1 MLRSLVPVVLLC
13 CGCAT
18 HADKLTAIRSSYHSG
33 NLPAAHAQIDAGIAK
48 SSREADVLKLDKAT
62 ALFAEGRVREAEQ
75 LMREVRDAFDAKEG
89 RDLKEGV
96 AAMLTDDQ
104 RLAYAGEDYEKVLVR
119 FYLAL
124 ANLMQDGSDATAYAL
139 QVNEKQQQIVQSAK
153 PTPDGK
159 NLKENY
165 KLVTAGAY
173 LYGALREET
182 HTNYDDAARAFEQV
196 AKWQPEFAQ
205 AKADLERVKTGA
217 HSKPGHGALY
227 VFAMVGRGPY
237 KEERAELVSTVAV
250 LIADRILSALGKQSL
265 PPNVAPIKV
274 PRVVKSVNTVNQVQ
288 VFVGGKP
295 VGATQ
300 TLTDVGRM
308 AQEQCDA
315 TLPETIARAVVRRAV
330 KKGIMYGT
338 KEAIGTDKT
347 QWTSLALDLVGVAWE
362 ATESADTRCWGLL
375 PDKIQVLRLE
385 LPEGVHSLALKP
397 EGANVTAGAPDAVTV
412 SVENGRN
419 TYIVAHY
426 PGSRMVGKA
435 VTNKPA
441 K

>member
-18 HADKLTAIRSSYHSG
+18 HADKLTAIRSSYHNG
-33 NLPAAHAQIDAGIAK
+33 NLPATHAQIDAGIAK
-48 SSREADVLKLDKAT
+48 SAREADVLKLDKAT
-62 ALFAEGRVREAEQ
+62 ALFADGRVREAEQ
-75 LMREVRDAFDAKEG
+75 LMREVRDNFEAKEG

-217 HSKPGHGALY
+217 HSKPGHGVVY

-250 LIADRILSALGKQSL
+250 LIADRILSALGKQNL

-330 KKGIMYGT
+330 KKGIVYGT

-347 QWTSLALDLVGVAWE
+347 QWSSIALDVVGVAWE

-419 TYIVAHY
+419 TYVVAHY
-426 PGSRMVGKA
+426 PGARMVGKP